1 MSSAS
6 KVGELFK
13 AAGQAFSQL
22 GDQALQVH
30 SLSEWQHSS
39 GLSGRGRGRKRVRS
53 DSATT
58 PTESPPKLHVS
69 ARNYVPQNAASHAEI
84 PSTQSLLTVDT
95 LRSSDDI
102 ELAEKLRI
110 EQALNDL

>member
-1 MSSAS
+1 MCCNG
-6 KVGELFK
+6 VNI
-13 AAGQAFSQL
+13 
-22 GDQALQVH
+22 
-30 SLSEWQHSS
+30 WQCWND
-39 GLSGRGRGRKRVRS
+39 GCF
-53 DSATT
+53 
-58 PTESPPKLHVS
+58 VS
-69 ARNYVPQNAASHAEI
+69 AEI